1 MTRLPIA
8 EVLEPEGV
16 AAWLDV
22 DVAWVLRAIARDAL
36 PVLGR
41 RADGVPLMATC
52 EIQAWL
58 RRSTVAD
65 DET

>member
-1 MTRLPIA
+1 MTAPPDA
-8 EVLEPEGV
+8 DVLEPEGV

-22 DVAWVLRAIARDAL
+22 DVAWVLRAVAEDGR

-41 RADGVPLMATC
+41 RADGTPLLAV
-52 EIQAWL
+52 EEVRAWL
-58 RRSTVAD
+58 RRASPAD